1 MNTENTLYQLFVL
14 GSLEDLVE
22 ARNHG
27 NPKFHARAYSSK
39 DELGAFKCGFHL
51 LEDHLEKVEGLRVEG
66 SKAHYNLRNSVGEL
80 SRPLEVDF
88 GTPGAAK
95 AFSQGVADA
104 AASKHYLLIGAGD
117 PSFEHLVMLQAAADA
132 KASVPTIVIYKS
144 GEQITRVVA
153 SQEVRVIVLDADGV
167 DLEESAPRV
176 LHHDGTDLHVS
187 DLRVAGAVGSVPYGE
202 QGVDK
207 GFVEQMGHF
216 VDAMPTHEATLWN
229 VPGIFADLFPI
240 LESVQVRH
248 WEQYKGPV
256 QANTHAIDVVDRRSE
271 SGQFYLTVGALEGNV
286 DDLVSV
292 CGEVGIDPVGGVDFV
307 PSVLVNFDAD
317 AVACA
322 LYKKAG
328 NIVLRPEPGVVVER
342 QVIDD
347 VEYLVFK

>member
-1 MNTENTLYQLFVL
+1 MKTENTLYQLFVL
-14 GSLEDLVE
+14 GGMEDLV
-22 ARNHG
+22 ALRSNG
-27 NPKFHARAYSSK
+27 NPNFQARAFSSK
-39 DELGAFKCGFHL
+39 EELGAYKCGYHL
-51 LEDHLEKVEGLRVEG
+51 LEDPREKVEGLRIEG
-66 SKAHYNLRNSVGEL
+66 SKAHYTLRDGVGVQ

-95 AFSQGVADA
+95 AFSQGISDA
-104 AASKHYLLIGAGD
+104 NASKHNLLIGAGD
-117 PSFEHLVMLQAAADA
+117 PSFDYLVALQAAAEA
-132 KASVPTIVIYKS
+132 KASVPTIVIYKTND
-144 GEQITRVVA
+144 QITRVVA

-176 LHHDGTDLHVS
+176 LHYDGTDLHVS

-202 QGVDK
+202 QGIDK
-207 GFVEQMGHF
+207 GFVEQMGRF
-216 VDAMPTHEATLWN
+216 VDAMPAHEATLWN

-240 LESVQVRH
+240 LESVKVRH

-256 QANTHAIDVVDRRSE
+256 QPNTHAIDVVDRRTE
-271 SGQFYLTVGALEGNV
+271 SGQFYLTVGALEGDV
-286 DDLVSV
+286 DDMVSV
-292 CGEVGIDPVGGVDFV
+292 CGEVGIDPVGGVYSV

-328 NIVLRPEPGVVVER
+328 NILLRPEPGVVVER

-347 VEYLVFK
+347 VEYLVLK